1 MDQIAQS
8 TIVPSIQRRRA
19 LRHPVIR
26 QLAKR
31 RMQLSIGMLLAVILP
46 YFMRVDLAYAQTIS
60 SQNQFNSLIATAC
73 AVTIGYWLFR
83 QLTKFPGIL
92 STSYI
97 IPAFAIAYGAVL
109 VAFFFLR
116 LDYSRLFFAVS
127 FVNALVWFHF
137 AHLIV
142 QKFNRPV
149 FDVLP
154 FGNAKSV
161 TEVAGADW
169 IVLDEADPKFVSR
182 DGLIADL
189 RADLSDEWE
198 AIVTEQAIKGTPV
211 YHYKQMKEMMTGR
224 VDIEHLSENTLG
236 SLLPDI
242 IYLKF
247 KRLVDLIGALLVL
260 PFLLPL
266 FAVVAILIRREDGGP
281 VFFHQARMGYQG
293 EVFNVL
299 KFRTMSPSDPQ
310 PVTSSAATPSETDED
325 GTIEAAK
332 TKRGDQRI
340 TRFGRFLRKTRIDE
354 LPQILNIIK
363 GEMSWIGPRPEAVP
377 LSMLYQTKLPYYRY
391 RHIVRPGI
399 TGWAQ
404 VNQGHVAEVD
414 EVLDKLHYD
423 FYYIKQFSIWLDV
436 LITMRTIR
444 VVLTGH
450 GAR

>member
-1 MDQIAQS
+1 
-8 TIVPSIQRRRA
+8 
-19 LRHPVIR
+19 
-26 QLAKR
+26 
-31 RMQLSIGMLLAVILP
+31 MQLSIGLLVAVFLP
-46 YFMRVDLAYAQTIS
+46 YFMRIDLALAQKIS
-60 SQNQFNSLIATAC
+60 SQSQINSLIATAI

-83 QLTKFPGIL
+83 QLTKYPGIL

-97 IPAFAIAYGAVL
+97 IPAFVIAYGLVLAV
-109 VAFFFLR
+109 FFFLR

-127 FVNALVWFHF
+127 FVNALAWFHF
-137 AHLIV
+137 AHLMV
-142 QKFNRPV
+142 KKFNRPV
-149 FDVLP
+149 FDVVP
-154 FGNAKSV
+154 FGDAKSV

-169 IVLDEADPKFVSR
+169 IVLSEEEPKLFSR

-198 AIVTEQAIKGTPV
+198 TIVTEQAIKGTPV
-211 YHYKQMKEMMTGR
+211 YHFKQIKEMLTGR

-266 FAVVAILIRREDGGP
+266 FAIVAILIRREDGGP
-281 VFFHQARMGYQG
+281 IFFHQARMGYRG

-299 KFRTMSPSDPQ
+299 KFRTMMHLGTHSGTPTGVTAESNDPGA
-310 PVTSSAATPSETDED
+310 V
-325 GTIEAAK
+325 EAAK
-332 TKRGDQRI
+332 TKTDDQRI
-340 TRFGRFLRKTRIDE
+340 TRIGRFLRKTRIDE
-354 LPQILNIIK
+354 LPQIINIIK

-377 LSMLYQTKLPYYRY
+377 LSLLYQAKLPYYRY

-399 TGWAQ
+399 SGWAQ

-423 FYYIKQFSIWLDV
+423 FYYIKHFSIWLDV
-436 LITMRTIR
+436 LITLRTMR